1 MRKTRLKESKD
12 DADVD
17 MTPMLDIVFILLIF
31 FIVTTS
37 FVREESLLVNK
48 PKNGKNKPNND
59 PTMLVR
65 VDENGRITFNGK
77 DVDIERLEARIENFL
92 AKNQT
97 NSVILI
103 PAYDAKYDKVV
114 AVIDKVKLFDHLTVS
129 IGKS

>member
-1 MRKTRLKESKD
+1 MRRTRLKEGKN

-48 PKNGKNKPNND
+48 PKNGKNTPNND

-114 AVIDKVKLFDHLTVS
+114 AVIDKVKLFDNLTVS

>member
-1 MRKTRLKESKD
+1 MRRTRLKEGKN

-48 PKNGKNKPNND
+48 PKKGANKPNND

-92 AKNQT
+92 AKHQT